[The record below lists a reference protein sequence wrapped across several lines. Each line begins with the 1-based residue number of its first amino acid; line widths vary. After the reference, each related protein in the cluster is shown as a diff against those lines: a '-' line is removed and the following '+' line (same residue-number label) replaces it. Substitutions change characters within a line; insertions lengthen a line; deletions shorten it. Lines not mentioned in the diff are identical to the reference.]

1 MTNPPDNDATAAL
14 AELVKQLLQEKHDA
28 RQMLAAFGRGE
39 ISSDQIVAQLA
50 AQYQTGIGGAV
61 RALAE
66 HDKAAAKQLGERLR
80 DRLDSFLSE
89 LGAGEPPPQPR
100 PARTVRTD
108 GFKDRDDD
116 VLLRE
121 YVMLKTLT
129 RSDEPVRSAAIFTAV
144 KALLGGVG
152 DEAIT
157 AHLVR
162 LQKAD
167 IIGKERKGR
176 YHGIARSQ
184 THLAALE
191 AEIEARGLR
200 LPAA

>member
-1 MTNPPDNDATAAL
+1 MATPTDTDATAAL
-14 AELVKQLLQEKHDA
+14 TELVRQLLQEKDDA
-28 RQMLAAFGRGE
+28 RKLLAAFGRGE
-39 ISSDQIVAQLA
+39 ISTDQIVAQLA

-80 DRLDSFLSE
+80 DRLDNFLREIGGSE
-89 LGAGEPPPQPR
+89 TPPSAKPAREPR
-100 PARTVRTD
+100 PD

-129 RSDEPVRSAAIFTAV
+129 RSDEPVRSAIIFAAV
-144 KALLGGVG
+144 KDLLGKAG

-162 LQKAD
+162 LQKAE
-167 IIGKERKGR
+167 IVGKERKGR

-191 AEIEARGLR
+191 AEIEARGLK
-200 LPAA
+200 LPVA